1 MLDPLAHPH
10 PFNRL
15 TTWLDEHLAT
25 SKLKHP
31 TACVL
36 STVGLDGFPNARNV
50 ALKEFSVPYLFITGA
65 INTRKGLEIAE
76 DPKVAVTFWWEETAR
91 QIRIQ
96 GKATQITFEKANFYF
111 SERPK
116 EAQALSVVS
125 AQGAALTS
133 TGELEQKH
141 NKMLETYKDTPILRP
156 ENWGGYKINPNRVE
170 FLEFKDSRFH
180 ERLLYTKNKEGW
192 NAVRLQP

>member
-10 PFNRL
+10 PFFTL
-15 TTWLDEHLAT
+15 TTWLNEHLAS

-31 TACVL
+31 AACVL
-36 STVGLDGFPNARNV
+36 STIGLDGFPNARNV
-50 ALKEFSVPYLFITGA
+50 ALKEFRAPYLFITGA

-76 DPKVAVTFWWEETAR
+76 DPKVALTFWWEETAR

-96 GKATQITFEKANFYF
+96 GRATQITYEKANLYF

-133 TGELEQKH
+133 AEELEQKH
-141 NKMLETYKDTPILRP
+141 NKLLETFKDTPILRP
-156 ENWGGYKINPNRVE
+156 ENWGGYKIDPNLVE

-180 ERLLYTKNKEGW
+180 ERLLYIKNKEGW
-192 NAVRLQP
+192 NTVRLQP